1 MQSLQESTTLYPE
14 LVETV
19 HTLTAHIVTVKD
31 VKIIFSRLC

>member
-19 HTLTAHIVTVKD
+19 HTLAVHIVKD

>member
-1 MQSLQESTTLYPE
+1 MLYPE

-19 HTLTAHIVTVKD
+19 RTPTAHIFKY